1 MTSFPKHVD
10 RAVYKPGDALNN
22 RILLSALWDVW
33 GNRCYLNGCVKE
45 AAEFQVEHIIPHTLP
60 RSEIEKTLADYGNA
74 EVQKADFDVHAP
86 HNLAPACAR
95 CNRDKTDDNYGGA
108 GQLLKWLLQARRLE
122 PKVRNRVAAYYR
134 RDTVSKALQAMSI
147 ADLSDPAAKQS
158 LLDLGPIV
166 VARLRMVAPETL
178 TGDSSYDYDDSGAD
192 ESDRVLVTVDEGSRR
207 ARVVLEEVYGGV
219 FDELLAEA
227 VRAVRAAMNAR
238 LTGDIV
244 SQFEDNGHV
253 DPYVEDVAGMS
264 EIEVLTTRFDA
275 TIGAF
280 EVCGAF
286 WGDGSASVGVSSYTN
301 DSGTE
306 WEQGDASQ
314 ISGTFKVHVS
324 AFDGDGTVEAT
335 DPAELELD

>member
-1 MTSFPKHVD
+1 MTTFPKQVD
-10 RAVYKPGDALNN
+10 RARYKDGDALHN

-45 AAEFQVEHIIPHTLP
+45 AAEFQVEHILPHSLS
-60 RSEIEKTLADYGNA
+60 RSEIEKTLAQYGNA
-74 EVQKADFDVHAP
+74 EVKKPDFDVHAP

-95 CNRDKTDDNYGGA
+95 CNRDKNDDNYGGA

-158 LLDLGPIV
+158 LLDLGPMV

-192 ESDRVLVTVDEGSRR
+192 ESDHVLVTVDEGSRR
-207 ARVVLEEVYGGV
+207 ARVILEEVYGGA
-219 FDELLAEA
+219 FDDLLTEA
-227 VRAVRAAMNAR
+227 VQAVRAAINAR
-238 LTGDIV
+238 LKGDIV
-244 SQFEDNGHV
+244 SQFEDNGHL
-253 DPYVEDVAGMS
+253 DIYIEDVAGTS
-264 EIEVLTTRFDA
+264 GIEIATIRFDA
-275 TIGAF
+275 GLALF
-280 EVCGAF
+280 EVRGTF
-286 WGDGSASVGVSSYTN
+286 WGDGSASVAVNSPTN

-306 WEQGDASQ
+306 WEQGDADD
-314 ISGTFKVHVS
+314 ISGTFTCHVS
-324 AFDGDGTVEAT
+324 AFNDGTVEAT
-335 DPAELELD
+335 NDVELDLD